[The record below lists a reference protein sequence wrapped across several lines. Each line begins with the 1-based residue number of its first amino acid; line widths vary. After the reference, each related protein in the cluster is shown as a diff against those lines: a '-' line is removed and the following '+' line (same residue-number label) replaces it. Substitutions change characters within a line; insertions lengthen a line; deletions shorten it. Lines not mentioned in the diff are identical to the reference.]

1 MSQREPFLGRLHQYL
16 PGIPKPAEK
25 EDPAV
30 EQLTHAHFIPD
41 HRPQAEKPKVHNL
54 IPRYNTL
61 YGTDR
66 VEGSWRNLIDNVAS
80 GTFTTAGSGT
90 ALRVPVKLANEPKW
104 RLDQWPGAVNLYLCI
119 RQFSVGVNLTAPAV
133 TLGSIL
139 CSFED
144 PAGRVIPLGMFIS
157 NTAFNQ
163 DDIDMLIHTPITDPN
178 NQNVGTLIF
187 QIAAVGITS
196 TNYSYQM
203 AFSGA
208 YMIPQLTA
216 GYEQPLG
223 EHIHHDERLHIHHH

>member
-1 MSQREPFLGRLHQYL
+1 MPQHEPFLGKLHQYV

-25 EDPAV
+25 ENPV
-30 EQLTHAHFIPD
+30 TEQLTQAHFVPD
-41 HRPQAEKPKVHNL
+41 HRPQAEKPRVHNL

-66 VEGSWRNLIDNVAS
+66 VEGSWRSLIDHRAF
-80 GTFTTAGSGT
+80 GTFTTAGSGA
-90 ALRVPVKLANEPKW
+90 ALRVAVTLVNDPQW
-104 RLDQWPGAVNLYLCI
+104 RLEQWPGAVNLFLCI

-139 CSFED
+139 CNFED
-144 PAGRVIPLGMFIS
+144 PAGKTVPLGMFIS

-163 DDIDMLIHTPITDPN
+163 DDIDMLIPTPITDPN
-178 NQNVGTLIF
+178 NKNVGTLIF
-187 QIAAVGITS
+187 QIAGAGITS

-208 YMIPQLTA
+208 YMIPQLVA
-216 GYEQPLG
+216 GYEEEVGIP
-223 EHIHHDERLHIHHH
+223 HYDERLHTYHH